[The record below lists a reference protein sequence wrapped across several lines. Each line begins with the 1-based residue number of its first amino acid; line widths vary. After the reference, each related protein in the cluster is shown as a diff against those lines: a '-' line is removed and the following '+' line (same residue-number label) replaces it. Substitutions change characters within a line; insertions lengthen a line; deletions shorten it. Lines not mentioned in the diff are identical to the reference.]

1 MNNLIIIGNGFDL
14 AHELKTSYNHFIEH
28 LVNSH
33 CLDKECYPDLFQLPD
48 YITSYS
54 HLKNE
59 ILSYNHRHPYTDLSG
74 KSYGWLGTDVE
85 SAVRNRQLEKCPFK
99 SILISSLIWHSSLN
113 NWCDI
118 EEHYF
123 QLLNTKEEHKAYFE
137 NPKLLNNDF
146 DILKKHL
153 EKYLF
158 DQEKEAKPIESYQ
171 KFFSSIDAPST
182 LILNFNYTHTI
193 EKLYQRETSN
203 SKIIHIHGELENE
216 NNPIIFGYAASH
228 EESRDLLGNNDKEY
242 LRNIKKQLYK
252 RTDNEHQLSK
262 YLNIH
267 ENIYLSI
274 LGHSCGFSDKLI
286 LKQILNH
293 KNINKDINQGDRSI
307 RIFYYKEYES
317 YFETQ
322 VNIDRIMNDD
332 ERFRTLLVDFTNSDS
347 TPQFDDSH
355 DLKQFYKN
363 QENQRSVGSAAV
375 FL

>member
-14 AHELKTSYNHFIEH
+14 AHGLKTSYNHFFEH

-33 CLDKECYPDLFQLPD
+33 CKDKECYKDLFQLSTHIKD
-48 YITSYS
+48 FGQLKKFITSG
-54 HLKNE
+54 
-59 ILSYNHRHPYTDLSG
+59 IP
-74 KSYGWLGTDVE
+74 LGPSSFE
-85 SAVRNRQLEKCPFK
+85 
-99 SILISSLIWHSSLN
+99 SSLIQLLIKDFSN
-113 NWCDI
+113 YNWCDI
-118 EEHYF
+118 EAKYFDFLTTSNKESPYF
-123 QLLNTKEEHKAYFE
+123 Q
-137 NPKLLNNDF
+137 NPKQLNDHF
-146 DILKKHL
+146 EILKKHL
-153 EKYLF
+153 ERYLF
-158 DQEKEAKPIESYQ
+158 DQEKKAKPIESYRN
-171 KFFSSIDAPST
+171 FFSYIDSPDT
-182 LILNFNYTHTI
+182 LILNFNYTRTI
-193 EKLYQRETSN
+193 ENLYRNETSN

-228 EESRDLLGNNDKEY
+228 EESRDLLGKNDKEY

-293 KNINKDINQGDRSI
+293 KNINKDMDQGDRSI

-347 TPQFDDSH
+347 TPQFDEIS
-355 DLKQFYKN
+355 DLTNFSKILRDVSEKEKQMFLP
-363 QENQRSVGSAAV
+363 ENSIS
-375 FL
+375 

>member
-1 MNNLIIIGNGFDL
+1 M
-14 AHELKTSYNHFIEH
+14 
-28 LVNSH
+28 
-33 CLDKECYPDLFQLPD
+33 
-48 YITSYS
+48 
-54 HLKNE
+54 
-59 ILSYNHRHPYTDLSG
+59 
-74 KSYGWLGTDVE
+74 
-85 SAVRNRQLEKCPFK
+85 
-99 SILISSLIWHSSLN
+99 ISSLVCHSSLN

-118 EEHYF
+118 EVKYFELLNIENSKHSYF
-123 QLLNTKEEHKAYFE
+123 Q
-137 NPKLLNNDF
+137 NPKQLNYHF
-146 DILKKHL
+146 EFLKKYL
-153 EKYLF
+153 EEYLIE
-158 DQEKEAKPIESYQ
+158 QEKEAKPIESYQ
-171 KFFSSIDAPST
+171 EFFSNIDAPST

-193 EKLYQRETSN
+193 EKLYQKETSN

-228 EESRDLLGNNDKEY
+228 EESRDLLGKNDKEY

-293 KNINKDINQGDRSI
+293 KNINKDMDQGDRSI

-332 ERFRTLLVDFTNSDS
+332 ERFRTLLVDFTSSDS
-347 TPQFDDSH
+347 TPQFDEIS
-355 DLKQFYKN
+355 DLTNFSKMLRDVSEKEK
-363 QENQRSVGSAAV
+363 ENQMFLPRIRLINKKRGFHLSFLLYPCSSSLFFLSYFLPANRSYLLNSHSKEPFIRGTFFDGFKPILSKQS